1 MKEQNFQ
8 EEHLHQNPNPNPN
21 QDPNQSQGLGLNQI
35 ERFINTQ
42 VVSRGLDERTAKAYR
57 LDLEQFY
64 LWLGAQGEDG
74 NRQFDQVLT
83 AVGTADKQPFLIVNL
98 GKTAGGE
105 KQAGLGRQTESGE
118 QIGLGEQTELGKRTR
133 LGKQAE
139 LGKQIGLGEQAELGK
154 QIGLGEQAELGKQIG
169 LGEQAELGKP
179 IGLGEQAELRKQA
192 DPEKGKFAEWME
204 AYLKYL
210 AEEKKLRFSTVSRKQ
225 RVFRYY
231 LSYLASQGIVKEY
244 RPLKQVKRS
253 KEGLGSE
260 YLTKKEIDLFFQ
272 AIQQEYKE
280 LDSDFRKRVC
290 LRDQVMMELLF
301 YHRIEISE
309 LLRLEVSDY
318 NPRTAVLTVPRKR
331 EKERMVY
338 LFSKALQGQMARWL
352 EEHEYFEHDGA
363 YRNRMFLSKLGKPL
377 SMKMV
382 VNIFDK
388 YRVRAGIEKMCTP
401 KDLKNSLGRYA
412 EEVVRE
418 MG

>member
-154 QIGLGEQAELGKQIG
+154 
-169 LGEQAELGKP
+169 P

-192 DPEKGKFAEWME
+192 DPENGRFAEWIE
-204 AYLKYL
+204 TYLKYL

-244 RPLKQVKRS
+244 RPLKQVKRP

-280 LDSDFRKRVC
+280 LDSDFRRRVC